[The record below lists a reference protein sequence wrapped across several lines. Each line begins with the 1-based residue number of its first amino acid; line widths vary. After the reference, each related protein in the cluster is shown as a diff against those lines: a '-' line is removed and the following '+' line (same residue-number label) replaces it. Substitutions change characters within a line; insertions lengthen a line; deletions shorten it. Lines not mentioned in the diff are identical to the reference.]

1 VLIRGPGRGK
11 SHIATALGVQAIEH
25 HRKKV
30 SFFSTVD
37 LVNALEQ
44 EKAANWAGQLA
55 DRLLR
60 LDLVILDELA
70 AWFQQIDGE
79 RIDVIKTPFLAMWN
93 DAVAKEVAGDTT
105 FPSRQIGDATQTFV
119 MSGMSARASH
129 FEHLLGHVLGLHVL
143 GLHVLGLHV
152 LGLYVL
158 GLYVLALDVARLGGV
173 LAIDPTGRAM
183 ICVPRMWLASWIRL
197 TGASTSRSDEA
208 QAAAGPQ
215 AAGQISPWPRM
226 FAAMAAGRT
235 PVTAEMVPS
244 SVSSTQNGETLQG
257 IGRYRANRGHDCP
270 G

>member
-1 VLIRGPGRGK
+1 MLIRGPGTGK

-129 FEHLLGHVLGLHVL
+129 FEHLLGHVLGLYVL
-143 GLHVLGLHV
+143 GLH
-152 LGLYVL
+152 VL

-197 TGASTSRSDEA
+197 TG
-208 QAAAGPQ
+208 
-215 AAGQISPWPRM
+215 GQH
-226 FAAMAAGRT
+226 
-235 PVTAEMVPS
+235 
-244 SVSSTQNGETLQG
+244 LK
-257 IGRYRANRGHDCP
+257 IGRGPGCFRPAGSRADQPMATHVCGHGGRQDAGDGGDGAIQRQFHP
-270 G
+270 ER